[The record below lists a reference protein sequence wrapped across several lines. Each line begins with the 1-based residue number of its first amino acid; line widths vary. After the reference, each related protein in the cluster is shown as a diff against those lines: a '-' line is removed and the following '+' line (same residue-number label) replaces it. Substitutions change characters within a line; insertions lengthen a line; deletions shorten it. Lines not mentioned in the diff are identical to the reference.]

1 MGQVYVSDGIY
12 FRIVQA
18 ALANVA
24 RHAEAS
30 QAVVALMK
38 SKN

>member
-1 MGQVYVSDGIY
+1 MGQVYVGDGIY
-12 FRIVQA
+12 FRILEA

-30 QAVVALMK
+30 QAVIALMK